1 MRAIESNFSAFLP
14 PRRPLAAGI
23 ATLLL
28 AAGPAA
34 HAADTWIVSSCG
46 DTNTGDLPTK
56 TGTLRFGVANAAS
69 GDTVDLSGL
78 SCPSSKIS
86 VSTGEIFV
94 SQASLTIKG
103 PTATTLTLDGSGL
116 PSGATGPNDS
126 RIFTHTGTGTL
137 TLQSLRLTGGHVY
150 HTAGGY
156 PSRGGCVFSAGNIT
170 LTYSTVTGCNTYSA
184 SDTSQGG
191 GVFAVGNVT
200 LKYSTVSQNTTSG
213 GVTSRGG
220 GIRAD
225 GGVGMKY
232 STVSGNKAYGPV
244 GNDLAHYK
252 YTIGGGL
259 SAGKDIGLR
268 HSTVSNN
275 YAAGSFG
282 AIDAFG
288 SVSNAPNSE
297 VAIYQST
304 ISGNRAGKL
313 VGGVYSNAA
322 TFKLYN
328 STVAFNTAQ
337 VGRVGTA
344 PYSFFAQGVTLSGF
358 FTDVAAT
365 LQSSI
370 VSNNSYGS
378 AEFDLSTVATD
389 THTVTFNA
397 APANNFVRTRIDA
410 PGFPSDTIQFSCP
423 LLGPL
428 RDNGGPTWTHALFST
443 SPAINAGNNTLN
455 YTEDQRGRGSDAV
468 PYLYPRVSDGQADI
482 GAYEVNHDDV
492 IYNSGFDGCLD
503 LI

>member
-1 MRAIESNFSAFLP
+1 MRAIRSNPSAILP

-28 AAGPAA
+28 IAAPAA
-34 HAADTWIVSSCG
+34 HAADVWIVSSCG

-56 TGTLRFGVANAAS
+56 TGTLRFAVANAAS

-78 SCPSSKIS
+78 SCPSSTIS
-86 VSTGEIFV
+86 VSTGEIYV
-94 SQASLTIKG
+94 SQADLTIKG

-116 PSGATGPNDS
+116 PSGATGPYNS

-137 TLQSLRLTGGHVY
+137 TIQSLRLTGGHVY
-150 HTAGGY
+150 HTSADY
-156 PSRGGCVFSAGNIT
+156 PSRGGCLYSAGDVV
-170 LTYSTVTGCNTYSA
+170 LTSASVVGCSTYSA
-184 SDTSQGG
+184 SDTARGG

-200 LKYSTVSQNTTSG
+200 LKYSTVSDNTVQSG
-213 GVTSRGG
+213 TTARGG
-220 GIRAD
+220 GIRAE

-232 STVSGNKAYGPV
+232 STVSGNKVYGPV
-244 GNDLAHYK
+244 GSTFASYK

-259 SAGKDIGLR
+259 SAGTTVALT

-275 YAAGSFG
+275 YAEGSFG
-282 AIDAFG
+282 GIDALG
-288 SVSNAPNSE
+288 SLSAAPNNE

-304 ISGNRAGKL
+304 ISGNRAGKV

-328 STVAFNTAQ
+328 STIAFNTAN
-337 VGRVGTA
+337 VGRVGNG
-344 PYSFFAQGVTLSGF
+344 PYEFLAQGLTLSAE

-365 LQSSI
+365 LKSSI
-370 VSNNSYGS
+370 ISNNSYGS
-378 AEFDLSTVATD
+378 SEFDLSTVFTD
-389 THTVTFNA
+389 THAVTFNA
-397 APANNFVRTRIDA
+397 APANNLVRTTIDA
-410 PGFPSDTIQFSCP
+410 PGIPNDTIQFSCP

-428 RDNGGPTWTHALFST
+428 RDNGGPTWTHALMST
-443 SPAINAGNNTLN
+443 SPAINAGNNAKN
-455 YTEDQRGRGSDAV
+455 YTEDQRGQGSDTV

-492 IYNSGFDGCLD
+492 IFNAGFDGCLV
-503 LI
+503 LF